1 MAADGKA
8 RPTRTLTS
16 AQPDKP
22 VFSDSAEETAD
33 RALLA
38 GAPVDHALGDQVA
51 ALTETPQE
59 AEIDERMGLRGTKGR
74 KPEPEDFAGVLSPE
88 GNSGDVVG
96 ADISDSPFVFGEDG
110 STGGSRP

>member
-1 MAADGKA
+1 MATDGKA

-22 VFSDSAEETAD
+22 VFADASEETAD
-33 RALLA
+33 RAVLA
-38 GAPVDHALGDQVA
+38 GAPADHALGDQVA

-59 AEIDERMGLRGTKGR
+59 AEIDARMGLRGAKGHT
-74 KPEPEDFAGVLSPE
+74 PQPEDFAGLLSPE

-96 ADISDSPFVFGEDG
+96 TDISDSPFVYGEDG
-110 STGGSRP
+110 STGGTRP